1 MKRNTK
7 QAKKEFIEIYKA
19 KLCNIALS
27 CRSLGI
33 ERKTFYRWYES
44 DPDFKQAIEDAQEER
59 KDFFE
64 NALIL
69 RCQAGDTAAIIFA
82 NKTQCRDRGY
92 VEKVEKDVTV
102 KTEQPLFGDYDESKE
117 C

>member
-44 DPDFKQAIEDAQEER
+44 DEAFKQAVEDAQEER

-92 VEKVEKDVTV
+92 VEKIEKDVTV
-102 KTEQPLFGDYDESKE
+102 KTEQPLFGD
-117 C
+117 